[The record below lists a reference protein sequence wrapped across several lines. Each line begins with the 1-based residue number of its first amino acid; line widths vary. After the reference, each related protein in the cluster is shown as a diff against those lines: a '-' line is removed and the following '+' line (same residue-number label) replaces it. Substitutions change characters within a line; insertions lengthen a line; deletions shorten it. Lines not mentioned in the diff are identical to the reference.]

1 MVRSIVNR
9 MSARLRR
16 QEGFTLVELLAAMA
30 AGLVVVG
37 GLVTVLS
44 VTLQQTTNTFS
55 RVDATERARVALT
68 HIEDELHS
76 ACLVNDVTPIQGG
89 AQGSQDST
97 ANSLVFVSQFG
108 TSANPTPVEH
118 KITYSPTNNTLTEYN
133 YAVTGA
139 SSDPTKWVFS
149 STPTN
154 TVGTL
159 LLTNVSQILLPTT
172 PTPTPVPVFK
182 YFAYEPYTDQ
192 NGNAAMMLMDGSE
205 SVPGTSA
212 LPNPYPLSTAPGLS
226 ATDASNT
233 AEVMVNLLVG
243 PAGHGFENT
252 NLSGTSD
259 PVTDSIV
266 LRFTPPPNAAG
277 AGTSFGPC
285 S

>member
-1 MVRSIVNR
+1 MVRSLVNR

-30 AGLVVVG
+30 AGIVVVG

-44 VTLQQTTNTFS
+44 VTLQQTTATFT
-55 RVDATERARVALT
+55 RVDATQHARIALT

-89 AQGSQDST
+89 AQGSQDSN

-108 TSANPTPVEH
+108 TAASPTPVEH
-118 KITYSPTNNTLTEYN
+118 RITYSPTNNTLTEYN
-133 YAVTGA
+133 YAVTGGN
-139 SSDPTKWVFS
+139 SDPTKWVFA

-154 TVGTL
+154 TSGTL
-159 LLTNVSQILLPTT
+159 LLSNVSQITLPTT
-172 PTPTPVPVFK
+172 PTPTPVPVFQ

-192 NGNAAMMLMDGSE
+192 NGNAAMMLMDGSAP
-205 SVPGTSA
+205 VPGTSS
-212 LPNPYPLSTAPGLS
+212 LPNPDPLSTASGLT

-243 PAGHGFENT
+243 AAGHGFENT
-252 NLSGTSD
+252 NQSGTSD

-277 AGTSFGPC
+277 AGTTFGPC